1 MVAQKE
7 LGSQA
12 LPPFTLDKKRKKKKL
27 AEIEKWLAM
36 ATINITNLQAQ

>member
-12 LPPFTLDKKRKKKKL
+12 LPPFTLDKKRKKKL